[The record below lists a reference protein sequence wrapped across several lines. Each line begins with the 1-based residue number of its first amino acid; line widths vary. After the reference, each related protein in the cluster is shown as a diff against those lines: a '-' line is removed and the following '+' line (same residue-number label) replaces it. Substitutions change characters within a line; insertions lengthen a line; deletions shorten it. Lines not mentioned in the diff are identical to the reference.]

1 MRGVNERISWLQ
13 VIGHDNCPSG
23 SIINDKAFTK
33 VTNGAVSADS
43 IGGSVVEAGRGMLDH
58 WPANRSSAH
67 FNESTGKRMEAS
79 HDLVEVRARLHLWL
93 ASIPDLRWRWNQVA
107 FVPVVINGTHGSV
120 VEIGPLDFCKM
131 AMLSRFVDSRL
142 SRSLTSK
149 ASLLADTAGRGEAYY
164 EITAT
169 GFSTYGDG
177 GSTER

>member
-1 MRGVNERISWLQ
+1 MRGVNERFSWLQ

-79 HDLVEVRARLHLWL
+79 HDLVEV
-93 ASIPDLRWRWNQVA
+93 A
-107 FVPVVINGTHGSV
+107 FVPVVINGTYGSV
-120 VEIGPLDFCKM
+120 VEIGPLEFCKW
-131 AMLSRFVDSRL
+131 
-142 SRSLTSK
+142 
-149 ASLLADTAGRGEAYY
+149 
-164 EITAT
+164 
-169 GFSTYGDG
+169 
-177 GSTER
+177 

>member
-1 MRGVNERISWLQ
+1 M
-13 VIGHDNCPSG
+13 IGHDNCPSG

-79 HDLVEVRARLHLWL
+79 HDLVEV
-93 ASIPDLRWRWNQVA
+93 A

-169 GFSTYGDG
+169 GFSAYGDG